1 MSGRLSAFKFG
12 NLNPIFC
19 RPVFGGPCASFFF
32 WKALRAGC
40 PFLFGSAAWFAC
52 VFSVSF
58 ASLARAD
65 CPLVLRAPKREQKES
80 SVLQRPHLTRIAASL
95 AALSLFAGSVSAFT
109 ISDIR
114 VEGISRTEPG
124 TVFSHLPFQAGDEY
138 TPEKGARAIHSLY
151 QSGLFRDVS
160 LSQDGDVLVVR
171 VMERP
176 AVATIETHGIKAFD
190 KDAVEKSLRDVGM
203 AEGRIFDQ
211 ATLERADQELRRQY
225 LARGYYGVSVK
236 TTVTPLERNR
246 VRITISVD
254 EGSASSIAS
263 IRFTG
268 NQTFDSEEL
277 LDMMQLGT
285 PNWMSWYTKRDLYSR
300 EKLAADLETIRS
312 FYMNQGYLDF
322 KIDSVQ
328 VSIAS
333 NKSDVFIAINLT
345 EGEKYTISGV
355 KLQGDM
361 LGLDKDLE
369 ALVTIKPGEIY
380 NAETVKSV
388 STAITD
394 KLSTLGYA
402 FASANANPISD
413 ANNRTVEIVYTVD
426 PGRRAYVR
434 RVNII
439 GNNRTRDEVIRREV
453 RQYEAAWFDSDKVKL
468 SRDRIDR
475 LGYFESVTAEPK
487 PVPGTRDQVDLEV
500 NVKERPTGSI
510 SLGAGYSTSEGIILS
525 AGFAQNNVFG
535 TGNSVSVEVNTS
547 KSQRTYALSVVE
559 PYVTPEGVSRS
570 YDIYD
575 RRVDLDELD
584 VADVEYETRGVGVSW
599 GIPFTELDRVY
610 LGGKLESTKVMTNS
624 NSPQR
629 YITYAD
635 KFGENPWSV
644 ALTLGWSRDS
654 RDNSLAPTRG
664 VYQRLSGEFG
674 LPGGDIQ
681 YYKATYQYQQYI
693 PLSRTWTLAFN
704 GEVGYGDVYG
714 STDMFPFFKNFYAGG
729 IGSVRG
735 FENGSLGPKEY
746 DPYDN
751 DSDNLGGDRMATFS
765 LELLAPLPGGD
776 RTLRIFGFLDGGMVW
791 GYEGI
796 GNGRYRRQPIDFG
809 DLRYSTGIGVA
820 WISPLGPLKFSI
832 AAPLNDES
840 GDDVQRFQF
849 QIGTGF

>member
-1 MSGRLSAFKFG
+1 M
-12 NLNPIFC
+12 
-19 RPVFGGPCASFFF
+19 
-32 WKALRAGC
+32 
-40 PFLFGSAAWFAC
+40 
-52 VFSVSF
+52 
-58 ASLARAD
+58 
-65 CPLVLRAPKREQKES
+65 KREF
-80 SVLQRPHLTRIAASL
+80 VLQLHQLNRL
-95 AALSLFAGSVSAFT
+95 AAGITAAFLFAGSASAFV

-114 VEGISRTEPG
+114 VEGLTRTEPG
-124 TVFSHLPFQAGDEY
+124 TVFSHLPFRAGEDY
-138 TPEKGARAIHSLY
+138 TAEKGVRAIHSLY
-151 QSGLFRDVS
+151 QSGLFRDVT
-160 LSQDGDVLVVR
+160 LSQDGDVIVVR

-190 KDAVEKSLRDVGM
+190 KEAVEKSLRDVGM
-203 AEGRIFDQ
+203 AEGRIFDH
-211 ATLERADQELRRQY
+211 AILERADQELRRQY
-225 LARGYYGVSVK
+225 LARGYYGANVT

-246 VRITISVD
+246 VRITINVD

-268 NQTFDSEEL
+268 NSLFDSDDL
-277 LDMMQLGT
+277 LDLMQLGT
-285 PNWMSWYTKRDLYSR
+285 PNWFSWYTKRDLYSR

-322 KIDSVQ
+322 RIDSVQ
-328 VSIAS
+328 VSIAP
-333 NKSDVFIAINLT
+333 NKSDVYITINLT
-345 EGEKYTISGV
+345 EGEKYTIRSA

-361 LGLDKDLE
+361 LGLDDQLN
-369 ALVTIKPGEIY
+369 ALVTLKEGDIY
-380 NAETVKSV
+380 NAQAVKDV

-402 FASANANPISD
+402 FASANPNPISD
-413 ANNRTVEIVYTVD
+413 PEKRTVDIVYTID

-434 RVNII
+434 RVNIT

-475 LGYFESVTAEPK
+475 LGYFETVTAEPK

-535 TGNSVSVEVNTS
+535 TGNSVSVDVNTS

-570 YDIYD
+570 YEIYD
-575 RRVDLDELD
+575 RRVDLEELD
-584 VADVEYETRGVGVSW
+584 VADVKYETYGAGVSW
-599 GIPFTELDRVY
+599 GIPFTELDRIF
-610 LGGKLESTKVMTNS
+610 LGTRVESTTVDTNS

-629 YITYAD
+629 YINYVD
-635 KFGENPWSV
+635 QFGDNPISV
-644 ALTLGWSRDS
+644 ALTAGWSRDS

-664 VYQRLSGEFG
+664 VYQRFSGEFG
-674 LPGGDIQ
+674 LPGFDIQ
-681 YYKATYQYQQYI
+681 YYKATYQYQHFI

-704 GEVGYGDVYG
+704 GEVGWGDVYG
-714 STDMFPFFKNFYAGG
+714 STEQFPFFKNFYVGG

-735 FENGSLGPKEY
+735 FESGTLGPKDY
-746 DPYDN
+746 SVDN
-751 DSDNLGGDRMATFS
+751 DDDNLGGDRMLTGNI
-765 LELLAPLPGGD
+765 EILAPLPGGD
-776 RTLRIFGFLDGGMVW
+776 RTLRIFGFLDAGYAW
-791 GYEGI
+791 GYEGYRTAS
-796 GNGRYRRQPIDFG
+796 NTTAYRRQKVDFG
-809 DLRYSTGIGVA
+809 DLRYSTGFGVA

-832 AAPLNDES
+832 AFPLNDQE
-840 GDDVQRFQF
+840 GDDTQRFQF

>member
-1 MSGRLSAFKFG
+1 MSEGSGGERFRRFLQPISNSPGASADKS
-12 NLNPIFC
+12 LVVTLEPIID
-19 RPVFGGPCASFFF
+19 RVPASGLQCD
-32 WKALRAGC
+32 A
-40 PFLFGSAAWFAC
+40 S
-52 VFSVSF
+52 
-58 ASLARAD
+58 ASLQAERPALI
-65 CPLVLRAPKREQKES
+65 PFRMKREF
-80 SVLQRPHLTRIAASL
+80 VLQLHQLNRL
-95 AALSLFAGSVSAFT
+95 AAGITAAFLFAGSASAFV

-114 VEGISRTEPG
+114 VEGLTRTEPG
-124 TVFSHLPFQAGDEY
+124 TVFSHLPFRAGEDY
-138 TPEKGARAIHSLY
+138 TAEKGVRAIHSLY
-151 QSGLFRDVS
+151 QSGLFRDVT
-160 LSQDGDVLVVR
+160 LSQDGDVVVVR

-190 KDAVEKSLRDVGM
+190 KEAVEKSLRDVGM
-203 AEGRIFDQ
+203 AEGRIFDH
-211 ATLERADQELRRQY
+211 AILERADQELRRQY
-225 LARGYYGVSVK
+225 LARGYYGANVT

-246 VRITISVD
+246 VRITINVD

-268 NQTFDSEEL
+268 NSLFDSDDL
-277 LDMMQLGT
+277 LDLMQLGT
-285 PNWMSWYTKRDLYSR
+285 PNWFSWYTKRDLYSR

-322 KIDSVQ
+322 RIDSVQ
-328 VSIAS
+328 VSIAP
-333 NKSDVFIAINLT
+333 NKSDVYITINLT
-345 EGEKYTISGV
+345 EGEKYTIRSA

-361 LGLDKDLE
+361 LGLDDQLN
-369 ALVTIKPGEIY
+369 ALVTLKEGDIY
-380 NAETVKSV
+380 NAQAVKDV

-402 FASANANPISD
+402 FASANPNPISD
-413 ANNRTVEIVYTVD
+413 PEKRTVDIVYTID

-434 RVNII
+434 RVNIT

-475 LGYFESVTAEPK
+475 LGYFETVTAEPK

-535 TGNSVSVEVNTS
+535 TGNSVSVDVNTS

-570 YDIYD
+570 YEIFD
-575 RRVDLDELD
+575 RRVDLEELD
-584 VADVEYETRGVGVSW
+584 VADVKYETYGAGVSW
-599 GIPFTELDRVY
+599 GIPFTELDRIF
-610 LGGKLESTKVMTNS
+610 LGTRVESTTVDTNS
-624 NSPQR
+624 NSPRR
-629 YITYAD
+629 YQNYVD
-635 KFGENPWSV
+635 QFGDNPISV
-644 ALTLGWSRDS
+644 ALTAGWSRDS

-664 VYQRLSGEFG
+664 VYQRFSGEFG
-674 LPGGDIQ
+674 LPGFDIQ
-681 YYKATYQYQQYI
+681 YYKATYQYQHFI

-704 GEVGYGDVYG
+704 GEVGWGDVYG
-714 STDMFPFFKNFYAGG
+714 STDQFPFFKNFYVGG

-735 FENGSLGPKEY
+735 FESGTLGPKDY
-746 DPYDN
+746 SVDN
-751 DSDNLGGDRMATFS
+751 DGDNLGGDRMLTGNI
-765 LELLAPLPGGD
+765 EILAPLPGGD
-776 RTLRIFGFLDGGMVW
+776 RTLRVFGFLDTGYAW
-791 GYEGI
+791 GYEGDAS
-796 GNGRYRRQPIDFG
+796 GHYKRQKIDFG
-809 DLRYSTGIGVA
+809 DLRYSTGFGVA

-832 AAPLNDES
+832 AFPLNDQE
-840 GDDVQRFQF
+840 GDDTQRFQF

>member
-1 MSGRLSAFKFG
+1 MAGSASAFK
-12 NLNPIFC
+12 
-19 RPVFGGPCASFFF
+19 
-32 WKALRAGC
+32 
-40 PFLFGSAAWFAC
+40 
-52 VFSVSF
+52 
-58 ASLARAD
+58 
-65 CPLVLRAPKREQKES
+65 
-80 SVLQRPHLTRIAASL
+80 
-95 AALSLFAGSVSAFT
+95 

-114 VEGISRTEPG
+114 VEGLSRTEPG
-124 TVFSHLPFQAGDEY
+124 TVFSHLPFRAGDEY
-138 TPEKGARAIHSLY
+138 TADKGVRAIHSLY
-151 QSGLFRDVS
+151 QSGLFRDIS
-160 LSQDGDVLVVR
+160 LSQDGDVLVVH

-190 KDAVEKSLRDVGM
+190 KDAVEKSLRDVGL

-211 ATLERADQELRRQY
+211 ATLDRADQELRRQY
-225 LARGYYGVSVK
+225 LARGYYGVAVS

-246 VRITISVD
+246 IRITIDVD
-254 EGSASSIAS
+254 EGKASSISS

-268 NQTFDSEEL
+268 NKTFETDEL
-277 LDMMQLGT
+277 MDMMQLGT

-322 KIDSVQ
+322 KIDTVQ
-328 VSIAS
+328 VSIAP
-333 NKSDVFIAINLT
+333 NKSDVYIAINLT

-369 ALVTIKPGEIY
+369 QLVTIQTGEIY
-380 NAETVKSV
+380 NSETVKNV

-394 KLSTLGYA
+394 KLATLGYA
-402 FASANANPISD
+402 FASANATPVAD
-413 ANNRTVEIVYTVD
+413 ADKRTVEIVYTVD

-434 RVNII
+434 RVNIV
-439 GNNRTRDEVIRREV
+439 GNNRTRDDVIRREV

-475 LGYFESVTAEPK
+475 LGYFETVTAEPK

-500 NVKERPTGSI
+500 AVKERPTGSI

-535 TGNSVSVEVNTS
+535 TGNSISVDVNTS
-547 KSQRTYALSVVE
+547 DSQRTYALSVVE

-584 VADVEYETRGVGVSW
+584 VADVEYETRGAGVSW
-599 GIPFTELDRVY
+599 GIPFTELDRVF
-610 LGGKLESTKVMTNS
+610 LGGRIESTKVDTNP

-629 YITYAD
+629 YITYKD
-635 KFGENPWSV
+635 EFGENPWSL
-644 ALTLGWSRDS
+644 AATLGWSRDS

-664 VYQRLSGEFG
+664 IYQRLSGEFG
-674 LPGGDIQ
+674 TPVGDIE
-681 YYKATYQYQQYI
+681 YFKMTYQYQQFI
-693 PLSRTWTLAFN
+693 PLTRTWTLAFN
-704 GEVGYGDVYG
+704 GEIGYGDVYG
-714 STDMFPFFKNFYAGG
+714 DTNMYPFFKNFYAGG

-735 FENGSLGPKEY
+735 FESGSLGPK
-746 DPYDN
+746 DLN
-751 DSDNLGGDRMATFS
+751 GDNLGGDRMVTGS
-765 LELLAPLPGGD
+765 VELLAPLPGGD
-776 RTLRIFGFLDGGMVW
+776 RTLRIFGFLDFGTVW
-791 GYEGI
+791 GYEAVSQDAA
-796 GNGRYRRQPIDFG
+796 GRINYRRQDMSLS

-832 AAPLNDES
+832 ATPLNDKS
-840 GDDVQRFQF
+840 DDDVQRFQF